1 MVNHLQD
8 QYHGKKASTRQ
19 LLVLCLGLAIGCC
32 ISTLLCSRSLSIA
45 TTPTSKDFSNSAD
58 HNSANYLSDHKA
70 SAHGYVPVLQ
80 EQKRVATPQHRQAR
94 NNKSTNTTSRHHH
107 FHHIEN
113 SNMSEISPR
122 AWPYWP
128 SETPLPCF
136 HAPNKT
142 KEEGSKVY
150 RKRGLLFLKPL
161 KVGSSTAMG
170 VNLRIAE
177 HEAQRQN
184 KTFGRCTATHGH
196 AKGYYFQDRIP
207 NESVLWSMMRDPTKR
222 IVSEFFH
229 FIVSREKVEPTL
241 RNFVQH
247 IRNTKL
253 NSRNYNVAVHN
264 PTGYGSGSGT
274 ASHIVNRIMN
284 AYDFIGITER
294 FDESMVVLQ
303 LLLHLP
309 TSDVLYLNAKR
320 AGSYDDGGYKN
331 ICYYIV
337 PSFVTPGMAEYFE
350 SNEWKSHV
358 EKDYVL
364 YHAVNASLDQTIDHA
379 IGREKFDAALRKF
392 RYAQQIVNDEC
403 ADEAKFPC
411 TPDGVKVG
419 EQATDCYH
427 KDSGCCKSC
436 INRVVEERG
445 LY

>member
-1 MVNHLQD
+1 MAHHQH
-8 QYHGKKASTRQ
+8 QYEYHGRKASTRQ
-19 LLVLCLGLAIGCC
+19 LLALCLGAAIG
-32 ISTLLCSRSLSIA
+32 LSISNLLFSWSFYIAA
-45 TTPTSKDFSNSAD
+45 TTISKYNDSNGVVS
-58 HNSANYLSDHKA
+58 
-70 SAHGYVPVLQ
+70 VLQ
-80 EQKRVATPQHRQAR
+80 EQKRIVKLHDQQGHNKNTDTASRQLP
-94 NNKSTNTTSRHHH
+94 

-113 SNMSEISPR
+113 VNMSEISPR
-122 AWPYWP
+122 TWPYWP
-128 SETPLPCF
+128 SETRLPCF
-136 HAPNKT
+136 HAPNKA
-142 KEEGSKVY
+142 KERRSKVH
-150 RKRGLLFLKPL
+150 RKQGLLFLKPV
-161 KVGSSTAMG
+161 KVGSSTALG

-196 AKGYYFQDRIP
+196 AQGYYFKDRIP
-207 NESVLWSMMRDPTKR
+207 NKSVLWSMIRDPTKR
-222 IVSEFFH
+222 AVSEFFH
-229 FIVSREKVEPTL
+229 FIVSREKVEPTPW
-241 RNFVQH
+241 NFVQYIH
-247 IRNTKL
+247 SNKI
-253 NSRNYNVAVHN
+253 NSRNYNLKLHD
-264 PTGYGSGSGT
+264 PTGSGSGPT
-274 ASHIVNRIMN
+274 PSAVHRILN

-320 AGSYDDGGYKN
+320 AGNYDDGASKN
-331 ICYYIV
+331 LCVYIV

-350 SNEWKSHV
+350 SNEWKSRV

-364 YHAVNASLDQTIDHA
+364 YHAVNASLDHTINHA

-427 KDSGCCKSC
+427 KDSGCGKSC

-445 LY
+445 L